1 MATTATGPRGPTTA
15 RSRRASNPRA
25 ARLMRIVG
33 LFLIRIQRD
42 VETLILEGMC
52 MRRLA
57 NSLLIIALLSPGL
70 ALAQQGTRSFYS
82 GYAGTLPSDPKLK
95 ARTYF
100 DDTKVRA
107 LIYEMEGGPV
117 ARSRVVASLD
127 GSPFTI
133 DDLVR
138 VKLLRE
144 EGDRYFIGFNYF
156 NAQDQVAITTAG
168 RAFIPSLVRAYVENR
183 LQLNRLLARYPVKT
197 VGKDRLGFILLAGFS
212 LNWDGLKITRE
223 KGYRKPVL
231 VEGPGFRYS
240 FWASEEISNHNT
252 HGFYW
257 GSSTFPGGGYDFKEP
272 TDYSFSSFGDP
283 YSDPRM
289 NFPDLMLMPA
299 TDMKPGIRAAS
310 IKIGLVNDDSFGHFT
325 NVIGPDSSQDLA
337 RILFALRT
345 APAGAEKLASLVHA
359 PAKIDAYLNL
369 LIETEYVLRNK
380 AGVYHLKIPVLD
392 RQDAAMVTA
401 VLGFSRRI
409 LEHWLAVNYPKI
421 RTELGTLTA
430 LRQGVPFESLF
441 TQIWHEL
448 FGLAT
453 QQLVRSGVMF
463 DPAGRLVRYKGSCPI
478 IWRRA
483 LYDLN
488 PD

>member
-1 MATTATGPRGPTTA
+1 
-15 RSRRASNPRA
+15 
-25 ARLMRIVG
+25 V
-33 LFLIRIQRD
+33 
-42 VETLILEGMC
+42 
-52 MRRLA
+52 RRLVNA
-57 NSLLIIALLSPGL
+57 LFIIALLLPGL
-70 ALAQQGTRSFYS
+70 APAQQGTRSFYS

-100 DDTKVRA
+100 DDPKVRA
-107 LIYEMEGGPV
+107 LIYQMEQGPV
-117 ARSRVVASLD
+117 ARSRVAASLD

-133 DDLVR
+133 DDLTR

-156 NAQDQVAITTAG
+156 NAQDQAAITTAA
-168 RAFIPSLVRAYVENR
+168 RAFVPSLVHAYAEKR
-183 LQLNRLLARYPVKT
+183 PQLNRLLAQYPVKT
-197 VGKDRLGFILLAGFS
+197 VGKDRLAFILLAGFS

-223 KGYRKPVL
+223 KGYRNPIL

-299 TDMKPGIRAAS
+299 TDMKPEIRAAATN
-310 IKIGLVNDDSFGHFT
+310 IGLVDDDSFGSHFT
-325 NVIGPDSSQDLA
+325 NVIGPDSTQDLA
-337 RILFALRT
+337 RLLFALRT
-345 APAGAEKLASLVHA
+345 SPAGALKLASLMRA
-359 PAKIDAYLNL
+359 PAKVDFYLNL
-369 LIETEYVLRNK
+369 LVESEYVFRDK
-380 AGVYHLKIPVLD
+380 GGIYRLKIPVLD
-392 RQDAAMVTA
+392 RQDGAMVTG
-401 VLGFSRRI
+401 VLNFSRRI

-421 RTELGTLTA
+421 RKDLRSLKA

-448 FGLAT
+448 FGLADEEQT
-453 QQLVRSGVMF
+453 ITFAS
-463 DPAGRLVRYKGSCPI
+463 
-478 IWRRA
+478 
-483 LYDLN
+483 
-488 PD
+488 